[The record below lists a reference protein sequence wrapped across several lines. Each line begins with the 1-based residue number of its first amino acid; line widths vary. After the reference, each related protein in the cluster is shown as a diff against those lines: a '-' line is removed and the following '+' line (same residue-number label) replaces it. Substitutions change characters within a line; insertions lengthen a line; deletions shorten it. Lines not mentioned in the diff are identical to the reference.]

1 MTFPDTYPADP
12 FPFDTQL
19 SFRPVVSFWKDEMAS
34 DDPVR
39 SGIARH
45 VLDAAAAVPV
55 LMKEVVQP
63 AEARLHQREVR
74 SLLSAVFPPAMWDSG
89 LIAGFSPFRLDT
101 IVSSTGFEALDPFS
115 VLLTGTTSGLRTH
128 GGAVSVE
135 QLLNRKTMLAYFIV
149 LQRLY
154 GIDVRSSVH
163 FMFERVMSDSGLTR
177 FFRFQIDP
185 RFVDVQLTG
194 ELPTLTADDVR
205 ALLARPDDVSFW
217 METLPPDAFRF
228 RGIGTMTAV
237 DVTIDESISRIK
249 QSLISKNAL
258 LSADVAE
265 TLQRFVRSHL
275 SLPDLRLG
283 VIALDRCDSGEVGGA
298 RAMGR
303 SILLEKGLP
312 ACTQPQN
319 SIYFDVIDSAQAAVF
334 EDLHEVDRN
343 TGFEYR
349 LSEEGIRSLYLCP
362 LMDNQTVVGVLEVG
376 SPNVGDLNNLNAGQL
391 RELGTIFGTALRRSL
406 EEQEDRVQALI
417 KRQYTAIH
425 PVVEWRFRKAA
436 LDYMTALEERRE
448 TEWASIRFNNVIP
461 LYGMSDIRRSSIH
474 RAEAIQADLAEQ
486 LGLALA
492 VIIVASTVRPRPS
505 LDELGYRL
513 SNHIEHVLSGLASG
527 DESALLVLLQE
538 EVEPLFEEF
547 STYSEDVA
555 RQVARYREALDPEL
569 GIVYSER
576 KKYEQSV
583 TILNDTISA
592 HLEAQ
597 EEAAQEMVP
606 HYFERFRTD
615 GVDYNIYTGAS
626 LVEFGQFSDLDL
638 RNLRL
643 WQLTT
648 TAGIAGAVRRVGPE
662 LPVQLDVA
670 HLILVHSEPLS
681 IRFREDEKKFDVD
694 GAYNIRYEIVKKRID
709 KALVAGST
717 ERITQPGHVAIV
729 YAQDRERDEYM
740 RHLQY
745 LTAAGY
751 FDGEPEHLLLEDLP
765 GASGLRAIRV
775 RVAETPPGAPY
786 LSIPDPA
793 EKRGVTEGSSD

>member
-1 MTFPDTYPADP
+1 MALPETYPVDP
-12 FPFDTQL
+12 FPFDSQL
-19 SFRPVVSFWKDEMAS
+19 SFRPVIAYWNEELGS

-45 VLDAAAAVPV
+45 VLDAVGAVPE
-55 LMKEVVQP
+55 LLTDEVEP
-63 AEARLHQREVR
+63 DEARRFRRQVR
-74 SLLSAVFPPAMWDSG
+74 SLLSAVYPPTTWDTG
-89 LIAGFSPFRLDT
+89 LLAGFAPFRLDT
-101 IVSSTGFEALDPFS
+101 IVSSKGFEALDPFS
-115 VLLTGTTSGLRTH
+115 VFLSGSTAGLRTH
-128 GGAVSVE
+128 GGAVSVV
-135 QLLNRKTMLAYFIV
+135 QLLDRRSMLAYFIV
-149 LQRLY
+149 LKRFY
-154 GIDVRSSVH
+154 GIDVQSNVH
-163 FMFERVMSDSGLTR
+163 FMFDRVIPDSGLTR
-177 FFRFQIDP
+177 FFRFEIDP
-185 RFVDVQLTG
+185 RFVEVQLTG
-194 ELPTLTADDVR
+194 ELPTLSGDDVR
-205 ALLARPDDVSFW
+205 ALLARPDDLPFW
-217 METLPPDAFRF
+217 MEKLPPDAFRF
-228 RGIGTMTAV
+228 RGIGTMMAV

-249 QSLISKNAL
+249 QSLLSKNAL
-258 LSADVAE
+258 LSPHVAE
-265 TLQRFVRSHL
+265 TLQRYVRSHL
-275 SLPDLRLG
+275 NLPDLRLG

-319 SIYFDVIDSAQAAVF
+319 SIYFDVIDQAKAAVF
-334 EDLHEVDRN
+334 EDLEEVDRN

-349 LSEEGIRSLYLCP
+349 LSEEGVRNLFLAP
-362 LMDNQTVVGVLEVG
+362 LMDGQTVVGVLEVG
-376 SPNVGDLNNLNAGQL
+376 SPNVGDLNNLNAGPL
-391 RELGTIFGTALRRSL
+391 RELTAIFGTALRRSL

-436 LDYMTALEERRE
+436 LEYMTALEENRE
-448 TEWASIRFNNVIP
+448 TEWASIRFDNVIP
-461 LYGMSDIRRSSIH
+461 LYGMSDIRRSSVH
-474 RAEAIQADLAEQ
+474 RAQAVQADLVEQ
-486 LGLALA
+486 LGLAMA

-505 LDELGYRL
+505 LDELGFRL
-513 SNHIEHVLSGLASG
+513 SNHIEHVQSGLASG
-527 DESALLVLLQE
+527 DESALLTLLRE

-547 STYSEDVA
+547 KTYSDDVA
-555 RQVARYREALDPEL
+555 RHVARYVESLDPDL

-583 TILNDTISA
+583 TILNDTISS

-597 EEAAQEMVP
+597 EDAAQEMVP

-626 LVEFGQFSDLDL
+626 IVEYGRFSDLDL

-648 TAGIAGAVRRVGPE
+648 TAGIAGAVRRVCSE
-662 LPVQLDVA
+662 LPVQLEVA

-717 ERITQPGHVAIV
+717 ERITQPGHIAIV
-729 YAQDRERDEYM
+729 YSQDRERDEYV
-740 RHLQY
+740 RHLEY

-751 FDGEPEHLLLEDLP
+751 FAGEVEHLLLEDLP

-775 RVAETPPGAPY
+775 RVAETSPGEPY
-786 LSIPDPA
+786 LSIPDPSDQRSI
-793 EKRGVTEGSSD
+793 KEGFSH